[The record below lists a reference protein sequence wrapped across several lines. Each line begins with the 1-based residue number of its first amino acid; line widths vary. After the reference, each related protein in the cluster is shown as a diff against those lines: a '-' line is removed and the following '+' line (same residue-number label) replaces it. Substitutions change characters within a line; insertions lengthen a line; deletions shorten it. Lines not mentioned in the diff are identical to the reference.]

1 MRLFLPALLL
11 LLIAAFAFQSCQDAS
26 AKSSIADADGAV
38 PDEKAPAAG
47 IRKSDLRIQH
57 IKLEEAHSSSQVS
70 GRVIP
75 QHITQLFAEVQGKVR
90 YGSTTFKEGINFG
103 KGQPIIIIDDQEFAF
118 ALDAQRSAF
127 LNMLTSMIPD
137 MKSDFPESYPKWKG
151 YVDGYTLGTPLPE
164 LPAPLSQKE
173 KYFITTY
180 QVYSQYYQI
189 KSQEERLKKYTISAP
204 YPSTVTKANVD
215 VGSLVSP
222 GQPLGTI
229 IHRYNYELEA
239 GLNEAAASTLK
250 VGDVVEFHT
259 NDRRSVFKGTLVRVN
274 ASIDPQTQNRSAFFQ
289 LKGKGISSGM
299 YLEGEVET
307 GEQTAVAIIP
317 RSAIGRDSRVLV
329 LEGKVLKAKPVKPLD
344 YAGDYATVNGLQT
357 GDQLILNQF
366 SIPVEGVVVK
376 F

>member
-1 MRLFLPALLL
+1 MRLTFTALLL
-11 LLIAAFAFQSCQDAS
+11 LSAVFSFQACRNAN
-26 AKSSIADADGAV
+26 AKSSGTPADGALSN
-38 PDEKAPAAG
+38 EETLTAAV
-47 IRKSDLRIQH
+47 RKSDLLIQD
-57 IKLEEAHSSSQVS
+57 IQLEEISSSSQVS

-75 QHITQLFAEVQGKVR
+75 QNTTQLFAEVQGQVR
-90 YGSTTFKEGINFG
+90 HGSNTFKEGVNFR
-103 KGQPIIIIDDQEFAF
+103 KGQPILVIDDREFAY

-137 MKSDFPESYPKWKG
+137 MKSDFPESYPQWKA
-151 YVDGYTLGTPLPE
+151 YVDDYTLGTLLPE
-164 LPAPLSQKE
+164 LPVPLSQKE

-204 YPSTVTKANVD
+204 YPSTLIKANVD

-229 IHRYNYELEA
+229 IHQYNYELEA

-250 VGDVVEFHT
+250 LGNIVEFHT
-259 NDRRSVFKGTLVRVN
+259 NDRSSVLKGKLVRVN
-274 ASIDPQTQNRSAFFQ
+274 ASVDPQTQNKSAFFQ
-289 LKGKGISSGM
+289 LEGKGISAGM
-299 YLEGEVET
+299 YLEGEVQT
-307 GEQTAVAIIP
+307 GSQAAVAVIP

-329 LEGKVLKAKPVKPLD
+329 LEDNTLKAKPVKPLD
-344 YAGDYATVNGLQT
+344 YAGDYATVSGLKT

-366 SIPVEGVVVK
+366 SIPMEGMVVK
-376 F
+376 L